1 MTLRALFTVR
11 TLLTVGV
18 LAALS
23 AGLLSCQRGNGDNAR
38 YRTEPLSVGPITQ
51 SVAANG
57 TLNPVTLVSVGTQVS
72 GTVNKLYVD
81 FNQRVQQ
88 GQVLMTLDDAL
99 LRAELAQAEAN
110 ITAARATLELARSN
124 RSRIEALAKEGFAS
138 QQEQDQARQAV
149 RDGEARLAQ
158 AQAQSQRSRAN
169 LGYSVIRSPVAGVV
183 VAREVDVGQ
192 TVAASFQTPT
202 LFKIARDL
210 REMQIDAYFAEADI
224 GQVKVG
230 QPVKF
235 RVDAYP
241 NRRFSGAVKQI
252 RLNPKTESNVVTYD
266 VVVSVANPDELL
278 LPGMTAYVDVVVSE
292 KPQVLRV
299 PNAAL
304 RFRPA
309 PQEDGRRGKDK
320 RKDEHGG
327 REERDEHSAT
337 VHVLNHDQLK
347 ALTIRTGIADRR
359 YTEVLGGLPAT
370 AGVVVEDSQIL
381 ERKRE
386 EKGFRMGLQ

>member
-1 MTLRALFTVR
+1 MMLRFCFNLRALSTGLV
-11 TLLTVGV
+11 VV
-18 LAALS
+18 ALAAGL
-23 AGLLSCQRGNGDNAR
+23 AGCQRGNGDTAR
-38 YRTEPLSVGPITQ
+38 YRTEALNVGPITQ
-51 SVAANG
+51 TVAANG

-72 GTVNKLYVD
+72 GKVNQLYVD
-81 FNQRVQQ
+81 FNQRVQA
-88 GQVLMTLDDAL
+88 GQVLMTLDDSL

-110 ITAARATLELARSN
+110 IAAARATLELARSN
-124 RSRIEALAKEGFAS
+124 RARIEALAQEGFAS
-138 QQEQDQARQAV
+138 QQEQDQTRQAV

-158 AQAQSQRSRAN
+158 AVAQSQRSRAN

-241 NRRFSGAVKQI
+241 NRRFSGVVKQI

-266 VVVSVANPDELL
+266 VVVQVANPDEVL

-304 RFRPA
+304 RFKPEADDTSAPRKTGKRP
-309 PQEDGRRGKDK
+309 
-320 RKDEHGG
+320 GG
-327 REERDEHSAT
+327 EERDEHSAT
-337 VHVLNHDQLK
+337 VYVLNDGR
-347 ALTIRTGIADRR
+347 LTPLTVRTGIADRR
-359 YTEVLGGLPAT
+359 YTEVVGSELK
-370 AGVVVEDSQIL
+370 AGSEVVVEDRHGL
-381 ERKRE
+381 TRKRE
-386 EKGFRMGLQ
+386 DKGFRMGLH